1 MSKTEVILTENVIGL
16 GAESDKVEVAA
27 GYARNYL
34 LPLGKAISASAGN
47 ERYLAVLQA
56 RRTQRETKELE
67 LMGDLKAELAHL
79 LLVIKVKTGEGGKMF
94 GSVTVG
100 MIADQAKA
108 QLGVELERKKINL
121 SQAIRELG
129 DYEVNLKLHTDIEG
143 ILKVKVES
151 ENPLLESEPEVG
163 VKTGESAKREEQSV
177 DTVS

>member
-1 MSKTEVILTENVIGL
+1 MSKTEVILTENVVGL

-47 ERYLAVLQA
+47 ERYLAALQA
-56 RRTQRETKELE
+56 KRTQRETKELE
-67 LMGDLKAELAHL
+67 LMGDLKAELEHL
-79 LLVIKVKTGEGGKMF
+79 LLVVKVKTGEGGKMF

-108 QLGVELERKKINL
+108 QLGVELDRKKINL
-121 SQAIRELG
+121 PQAIRELG

-143 ILKVKVES
+143 LLKVKVES
-151 ENPLLESEPEVG
+151 ENSVLESEAEAG
-163 VKTGESAKREEQSV
+163 VRTDESVKRDEKSV
-177 DTVS
+177 NTVS